1 MLSTCFLYPL
11 WRIKMNDATLSLL
24 VPSTGSLNPDFNPD
38 ITDYTVVVPYSVTN
52 LIVTGRTLDVKA
64 TMDPVDGNL
73 SFADLAVG
81 TSSEQSIKVTSGDGA
96 TIKKYKI
103 KVIRESNVSMLSDLI
118 ISTGTLS
125 PAFNPSTMIYTV
137 TVPNNVTN
145 LIITGRTLDV
155 KATMD
160 PVDGNLSFADLA
172 VGTSSEQSIKVVS
185 EDGATIN
192 EYKIKV
198 IRDSNISMLSDLI
211 ISTGTLTP
219 AFNPFTKNYT
229 VTVPC
234 NVTNLI
240 VTGRKSDDN
249 ATTMDPPDGNLL
261 FMNLAAGIW
270 EKKTI
275 TVASEYKTIT
285 KTYKVR
291 ALRQYKISYTSENIG
306 ELMFI
311 PAGSFQHDA
320 REENISVITKPYSL
334 SKYQITRQQFLDIMG
349 ADPSDTKSSNGM
361 KDPVQMINWYHA
373 IAFCNKLSIKEGLD
387 PAYSVKVNDQEIV
400 WENLVFGDIPS
411 GDDYNHKNGDVGDAN
426 WNAATCDWE
435 ANGYRLPTK
444 KEWMWAAMG
453 ADQDG
458 REGAIQEGINRTGY
472 SKAYAGEGYGTG
484 TSIGDYTW
492 YKENSRGKTQPV
504 GGKLPN
510 ELGFYDMSGNVW
522 EWGWDRYEKIDGTLK
537 DYKGAGSGS
546 FRVIRGGGC
555 WSSKA
560 SIFLAADQVY
570 LTPYGQFNDVG
581 FRVLRPVL

>member
-1 MLSTCFLYPL
+1 
-11 WRIKMNDATLSLL
+11 MNDATLSLL

-125 PAFNPSTMIYTV
+125 PAFNPSTMRYMV
-137 TVPNNVTN
+137 SVP
-145 LIITGRTLDV
+145 
-155 KATMD
+155 
-160 PVDGNLSFADLA
+160 
-172 VGTSSEQSIKVVS
+172 
-185 EDGATIN
+185 
-192 EYKIKV
+192 Y
-198 IRDSNISMLSDLI
+198 
-211 ISTGTLTP
+211 
-219 AFNPFTKNYT
+219 
-229 VTVPC
+229 

-240 VTGRKSDDN
+240 VTGRTSDGN
-249 ATTMDPPDGNLL
+249 ATMDPPDGNLL